1 MPLHNFWVLIM
12 FYCGSGVEWQ
22 HLSLLLT
29 REFLLQSRGPEAAA
43 VQRLL
48 QRRKQAL
55 EELKTSVEQRLR
67 LRRLQRDPKLDE
79 QRFMSCCQRLLNKS
93 MVLSNLM
100 EGMSYRIS
108 HVNSVEPDGSFINLS
123 WDFEI

>member
-1 MPLHNFWVLIM
+1 M
-12 FYCGSGVEWQ
+12 
-22 HLSLLLT
+22 SLLLT
-29 REFLLQSRGPEAAA
+29 SESVLQSKGPEAAA

-55 EELKTSVEQRLR
+55 EELRTSVEQRLR
-67 LRRLQRDPKLDE
+67 LRRLQRDPSLDE
-79 QRFMSCCQRLLNKS
+79 QRFRTCCQRLLNKS

-108 HVNSVEPDGSFINLS
+108 HVNSVDPDGSFINLA

>member
-1 MPLHNFWVLIM
+1 MSCHAVDLVC
-12 FYCGSGVEWQ
+12 CGSRFDWQ

-29 REFLLQSRGPEAAA
+29 RESVLQSKGPEAAA
-43 VQRLL
+43 IQRLL

-55 EELKTSVEQRLR
+55 EELRTSVEQRLR
-67 LRRLQRDPKLDE
+67 LRRLQRDPSLDE
-79 QRFMSCCQRLLNKS
+79 QRFISCCQRLLNKS

-108 HVNSVEPDGSFINLS
+108 HVNSVEPDGSFINVA
-123 WDFEI
+123 WDWEI